1 MRRIAVV
8 LCAVL
13 LIICGCKRQESNTE
27 PFPLTNQVDG
37 WEKMGGTRTFTADNL
52 WQYIDGDAEKYVKA
66 GVQRMMTADYKYRDG
81 TEAVADI
88 FVMSKREGVRQVWNT
103 EPALGAEEVNL
114 GEGGRRFAQSVMFHK
129 GLYYVRLVAY
139 QPGGG
144 VANALTE
151 LGRGIESRL
160 R

>member
-1 MRRIAVV
+1 MKRIVV
-8 LCAVL
+8 LLCATVL
-13 LIICGCKRQESNTE
+13 IMSGCKRQASDAQ

-37 WEKMGGTRTFTADNL
+37 WQKTGDTRTFTADNL
-52 WQYIDGDAEKYVKA
+52 WQYIDGDAEKYIKA

-103 EPALGAEEVNL
+103 EPALGAEEVDL
-114 GEGGRRFAQSVMFHK
+114 GEGGRRFAQSVMFHR
-129 GLYYVRLVAY
+129 GPYYVRLVAY

-151 LGRGIESRL
+151 LGRGIDTHL